1 MNGTDIGKRHDRW
14 TALLLTGHI
23 VLLFT
28 GFTVLAAV
36 FDFPDVLRLPAPE
49 RLALFEAGKAVIVPA
64 YWVLAMTGITQV
76 LLTVLLYRTLGAAAS
91 TAGLL
96 ALVFGILTGF
106 GQAMGFGRW
115 AILVPWLAE
124 RMTDPA
130 TTEAGREAVAL
141 IEGAFNRY
149 AGMLVGEH
157 LSNICWGF
165 WLFFT
170 GLSVR
175 RSGIVDERIGRA
187 MVALSPLMF
196 VLAAEQLGF
205 EGPILSL
212 LTDFGFPLLALIH
225 FALAWEILRR
235 PRDGTA
241 KPLGAFAASVGLVLY
256 VAMIW
261 PALAG

>member
-1 MNGTDIGKRHDRW
+1 MNGTDIGKRHDYG
-14 TALLLTGHI
+14 TTLLLAGHI

-76 LLTVLLYRTLGAAAS
+76 LLTVLLYRTLGAAG

-115 AILVPWLAE
+115 AILVPWLAAQ
-124 RMTDPA
+124 MSDPA

-175 RSGIVDERIGRA
+175 RTGLLDDRIGRA
-187 MVALSPLMF
+187 MMALSPLMWL
-196 VLAAEQLGF
+196 LAAEQLGF
-205 EGPILSL
+205 DAPILGL

-225 FALAWEILRR
+225 FALAWQLVRR
-235 PRDGTA
+235 PQGGTA
-241 KPLGAFAASVGLVLY
+241 KPLGAGAAMVGIVLY

-261 PALAG
+261 PAVAG

>member
-1 MNGTDIGKRHDRW
+1 MTVKAHDRW
-14 TALLLTGHI
+14 TAFALTGHI
-23 VLLFT
+23 LLLFA
-28 GFTVLAAV
+28 GFTILAAV
-36 FDFPDVLRLPAPE
+36 FDFPNVLRLPAVE
-49 RLALFEAGKAVIVPA
+49 RLALFQAGQSIIVPA
-64 YWVLAMTGITQV
+64 YWTLAMTGVTQV
-76 LLTVLLYRTLGAAAS
+76 FLTVLLWRTLGPAAG
-91 TAGLL
+91 TVGVL

-115 AILVPWLAE
+115 AILIPWLAE

-175 RSGIVDERIGRA
+175 RSDIVDERIGRA
-187 MVALSPLMF
+187 MTALSPLMF

-205 EGPILSL
+205 EGPILSV

-225 FALAWEILRR
+225 FALAWQILRR
-235 PRDGTA
+235 PQDGTA
-241 KPLGAFAASVGLVLY
+241 KPLGAFAASVGLILY
-256 VAMIW
+256 VAMVW